1 MSNTIG
7 EINYN
12 QKTAQKCAVR
22 ETTEKSINSLFQRN
36 IITKDEKDNLLQ
48 KYLRGEVTFGDD
60 GLTAEEALN
69 FTRENLD
76 EINEQSQVIFQTGG
90 AKTLYIVQA
99 GDTPEVIAKKL
110 GLSGEEAKNF
120 ARKVKAQAIND
131 GVYYRYGFQAGDIIV
146 LPGNFQDKIDK
157 MSENNEYA
165 KSTKDINEDY
175 TQKRKAKNTE
185 SEIDS
190 QNTTVEEP
198 KVQPKV
204 QPKTQIKDKV
214 IAKGSN
220 GYYVTKDKDG
230 NFHYFNSK
238 GKECNEDE
246 FKKYCPSI
254 HKSIVDYKRAQASKK
269 AGRPFVKH
277 RNTADIK
284 ADATS
289 IANDLFLEID
299 GLGSDSNKTK
309 ALLKKITPENVAFV
323 VEAYKT
329 AKGSVTKL
337 RIKRHKEN
345 SSHESLAK
353 ALNSEYGIDI
363 YDIKSSIC
371 KDLVEQAKK
380 IGLKGIYHSAYM
392 KINNVDELDKWIEN
406 IATKIR
412 TEMKRTDTKAIEA
425 VDKNATGK
433 EKIDSPAYKEAGVV
447 KIITKRNNKGE
458 VTESKFYYKDGKVV
472 REYTDPKRGRV
483 RELLKTPN
491 TKKTEPLKIKTPIGI
506 KISLPSEASKEER
519 IFAKALEDNKA
530 ILMKE
535 LGLDNDSYDRL
546 AKLAI
551 ALGKPETDFGH
562 KGNIVSKAK
571 YSFGYGLETMANNKA
586 PIMSA
591 NMQDCAAYAQ
601 VIKGIRDWSYGPT
614 QIKYELYNR
623 DEWCKNKFK
632 KLGLKN
638 GGDLYNMTNA
648 AKAAM
653 VILKYASDFIQERPR
668 YLQGMQAAEGAVVTE
683 PGWEM
688 KNGHLKKTGHTKSYV
703 NHVTMEDAICYLWNG
718 RGAEIK
724 DGTMTPES
732 LPYTR
737 TVRQYMD
744 KIEIEDVNKADRS
757 KAIQKAKDAKIMRN
771 FKPMD
776 NNGPIGS
783 VAFMPKMYNY
793 TNLKDQ
799 SDELAVLKN
808 SLSKNNKIDSNSKKL
823 LLLAVEHGEIGF
835 EFGLTP
841 KEADSLTQKDVDMI
855 LEHLSKLKKTINAKD
870 SSINFEDGINS
881 TETNTMRSKYLNTI
895 RNAEFA
901 FKKEYLSSKSPKLSA
916 NSVSNNEILRT
927 PMNNGMT
934 QARGTRRGF
943 QGKVTDG
950 GVNTTNTSQAS
961 VALAKSAQATAR
973 RMNSAGKCMTGFRDA
988 MLNAGVTAANNKD
1001 LVEGSPKGTVGW
1013 FERHPDMFEEVKY
1026 IQSGSSA
1033 RQINSTDLPNLPAGY
1048 IVVWI
1053 PDNKFKSEPG
1063 HISITNGN
1071 GQAYADETD
1080 NLDWGVFNDKKN
1092 SGKGEHGT
1100 IRVFRLTNKWKVE
1113 NGKLKFEG

>member
-48 KYLRGEVTFGDD
+48 KYLRGEVTFGYD

-76 EINEQSQVIFQTGG
+76 EINKQSQVIFQTGE
-90 AKTLYIVQA
+90 AKTSYIVQT

-157 MSENNEYA
+157 MSKNNEYA
-165 KSTKDINEDY
+165 KSTKDINKDY

-190 QNTTVEEP
+190 QNTTVEES
-198 KVQPKV
+198 
-204 QPKTQIKDKV
+204 KTEQKNKV
-214 IAKGSN
+214 IAKGTN

-238 GKECNEDE
+238 GKKCNEAE
-246 FKKYCPSI
+246 FKKNCPSI
-254 HKSIVDYKRAQASKK
+254 HKSIVNYKRAQASKN
-269 AGRPFVKH
+269 AGRPFVTH

-284 ADATS
+284 TDSTK

-299 GLGSDSNKTK
+299 GLGSDSKKTK
-309 ALLKKITPENVAFV
+309 ELLKKITPENVAFV
-323 VEAYKT
+323 LEAYKT
-329 AKGSVTKL
+329 AKGDVQNF

-363 YDIKSSIC
+363 YDIKSNIC

-380 IGLKGIYHSAYM
+380 MGLKGIYHSAYM

-425 VDKNATGK
+425 VDKNATGENK
-433 EKIDSPAYKEAGVV
+433 LNSRAYKEAGVV

-491 TKKTEPLKIKTPIGI
+491 TKKTKPQKITEPVPMQMT
-506 KISLPSEASKEER
+506 LPNNASKNAKD
-519 IFAKALEDNKA
+519 FAKALEANKA
-530 ILMKE
+530 KLMAT
-535 LGLDNDSYDRL
+535 LGIDNDTYSKL
-546 AKLAI
+546 AKLAMAI
-551 ALGKPETDFGH
+551 AEQETNFGNN
-562 KGNIVSKAK
+562 GGMYRDGK
-571 YSFGYGLETMANNKA
+571 YSVGKYA
-586 PIMSA
+586 P
-591 NMQDCAAYAQ
+591 DTPLH
-601 VIKGIRDWSYGPT
+601 DWSYGPT
-614 QIKYELYNR
+614 QIKFEMQK
-623 DEWCKNKFK
+623 DDAWIADKFD
-632 KLGLKN
+632 KLGLKK
-638 GGDLYNMTNA
+638 GTDLYDMENA
-648 AKAAM
+648 AIATM
-653 VILKYASDFIQERPR
+653 VVLAQNNRILKNNSKYQNGIE
-668 YLQGMQAAEGAVVTE
+668 AARGSVVTIK
-683 PGWEM
+683 GWEM
-688 KNGHLKKTGHTKSYV
+688 KNGHLEKTYRTKSFV
-703 NHVTMEDAICYLWNG
+703 NKVTDEDALCYMWNG
-718 RGAEIK
+718 RMAAIK
-724 DGTMTPES
+724 DGTMEPEA
-732 LPYTR
+732 LEYTR
-737 TVRQYMD
+737 NIHKYLEKYQI
-744 KIEIEDVNKADRS
+744 KENKADRAN
-757 KAIQKAKDAKIMRN
+757 AIQKSKDAKTIRN

-855 LEHLSKLKKTINAKD
+855 FEHLSKLKKTINAKD

-916 NSVSNNEILRT
+916 NNVSNDEILRT
-927 PMNNGMT
+927 PMNNGIT
-934 QARGTRRGF
+934 HARGTRRGF

-961 VALAKSAQATAR
+961 VALAKSAQATVR

-988 MLNAGVTAANNKD
+988 LLNAGVTAANNKD

-1053 PDNKFKSEPG
+1053 PDNNFKSEPG

-1100 IRVFRLTNKWKVE
+1100 IRVFRLTDRWKVE